1 MKTFLLV
8 ILPHG
13 IFEITT
19 FLVIGLMIFLTKKGD
34 KIKKRYFGLAY
45 SGLVFSAFFET
56 AFKYIPLL
64 VIIFFV
70 ILCFE
75 VRIA

>member
-45 SGLVFSAFFET
+45 SGLVFSAFIET
-56 AFKYIPLL
+56 FITP
-64 VIIFFV
+64 V
-70 ILCFE
+70 ILKFSTKRRRKCQNL
-75 VRIA
+75 I